1 MSNII
6 VNKHNCVFGLAG
18 FSNSGKTTLTVSLI
32 KIFSQKGFSVGSIKH
47 AHHSFQIDQPGKD
60 SWKHRKAGSQEV
72 IVSSTKRIAH
82 IIERQNG
89 KEANLKELLS
99 LSSKKD
105 ILIVEGFKKEQ
116 FPKLEVWREKENNE
130 ILSFKDKDIFAIATD
145 NPKNKNLEN
154 INKINILNL
163 NDPKKIV
170 EFLIYKFK
178 LKKTKALNRKTTNE
192 INFDQAR
199 KIILSKIKPL
209 IKKETVPLQDCNS
222 RVLLNDVYSKI
233 NLPNKNNAA
242 VDGFGFNYKDYDPEN
257 GSNLKI
263 SKVIKAGL
271 QQVFSV
277 KEDTAVKI
285 FTGSILPRPI
295 NTIAMQE
302 ECKEKNGCVFIPPK
316 IKEGINFRPA
326 GENIRK
332 HQLVI
337 KSGHLL
343 NTTEIGLASSLG
355 MKNLV
360 VNKKLKIVIVSTGN
374 EIIQAG
380 EKLNSGLVYDSNGPM
395 IFNSCLETGNEPYLN
410 EIIKDNPE
418 KLKFFLKKLIKNYDL
433 IIFSGGASEG
443 EEDHIKSVINDMK
456 GRIHFWRLSIKP
468 GRPMGF
474 ASINDVPIFCLPGNP
489 VAAQICFRLLVETGI
504 KKRMA
509 ALNSEI
515 IKIPAIAQFNQKC
528 KIGRKEFLRGKLFY
542 KNNTSYVKI
551 NGKPGAGVLTSLSGA
566 NGLIEVG
573 ENIDNVMVGD
583 IVNFIPFKE
592 ALL

>member
-355 MKNLV
+355 IKNLV

-395 IFNSCLETGNEPYLN
+395 IFNSCLETGNEPYLH
-410 EIIKDNPE
+410 EIIRDNPE

>member
-47 AHHSFQIDQPGKD
+47 AHHNFQIDQPGKD

-82 IIERQNG
+82 IIERKNG

-105 ILIVEGFKKEQ
+105 ILIVEGFKKEH

-145 NPKNKNLEN
+145 NPKNKKLTN

-178 LKKTKALNRKTTNE
+178 LKKTKILNRKFTNE
-192 INFDQAR
+192 MNFDQAR
-199 KIILSKIKPL
+199 KIILSKIKPS
-209 IKKETVPLQDCNS
+209 IKKETVPLHNCNF
-222 RVLLNDVYSKI
+222 RVLLNNVYSKI

-257 GSNLKI
+257 GSNIKI

-277 KEDTAVKI
+277 KENNAVKI
-285 FTGSILPRPI
+285 FTGSILPKPI

-302 ECKEKNGCVFIPPK
+302 ECKEKNGCVFIPPN
-316 IKEGINFRPA
+316 IKEGINCRPA
-326 GENIRK
+326 GENIKK

-337 KSGHLL
+337 KSGHFL
-343 NTTEIGLASSLG
+343 NSTEIGLASSLG
-355 MKNLV
+355 IKNLV

-395 IFNSCLETGNEPYLN
+395 IFNLCLETGNEPCLHG
-410 EIIKDNPE
+410 IIEDNPE
-418 KLKFFLKKLIKNYDL
+418 KLKYFLNKFIKNYDL

-489 VAAQICFRLLVETGI
+489 VAAQICFRLLVEAGI

-509 ALNSEI
+509 ASNSEI
-515 IKIPAIAQFNQKC
+515 IKMPAIAQFNQKC

>member
-515 IKIPAIAQFNQKC
+515 IKMPAIAQFNQKC

-542 KNNTSYVKI
+542 KNNTYYVKI